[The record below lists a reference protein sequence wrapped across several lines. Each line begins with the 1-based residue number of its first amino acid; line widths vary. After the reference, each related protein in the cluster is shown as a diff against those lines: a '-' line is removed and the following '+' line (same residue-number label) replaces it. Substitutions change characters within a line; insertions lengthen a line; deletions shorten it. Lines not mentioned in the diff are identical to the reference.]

1 MVCSFA
7 LIGTRL
13 YVSQLSYVLVTND
26 PPSLHGLSHHWFLF
40 TQVTWPSPAIC
51 NSAWHHCSSG
61 TPACREAPMWDI
73 AGLRAEKKPGGTQ
86 WFFKLLLR
94 GENWHVPRVS
104 SHRISLAKAK
114 GTTRLDVSGVGN
126 TLPTSPHL
134 LPTPHPAVG
143 AGIVTVWTLQFTT
156 WGDEHCSTPPPIYVF
171 VPQDKFLEVELLS
184 SEYAHL
190 LSFCYSLCLLGFNCG
205 HTSAVNL

>member
-13 YVSQLSYVLVTND
+13 CVSQLSYVLVTNN
-26 PPSLHGLSHHWFLF
+26 PPSLHGLLHHRFLF
-40 TQVTWPSPAIC
+40 TQVTWPSPAIG
-51 NSAWHHCSSG
+51 NSAWHPCSSG

-73 AGLRAEKKPGGTQ
+73 AGLRAEKN
-86 WFFKLLLR
+86 LVEHSDSLNCSEVR
-94 GENWHVPRVS
+94 IDMYHVS

-126 TLPTSPHL
+126 TLPTFPHL
-134 LPTPHPAVG
+134 LPTSHPAVG
-143 AGIVTVWTLQFTT
+143 VGTVTVWTLQFTT

-190 LSFCYSLCLLGFNCG
+190 LSFCYSLCLLGFNCCRK
-205 HTSAVNL
+205 SAVNL